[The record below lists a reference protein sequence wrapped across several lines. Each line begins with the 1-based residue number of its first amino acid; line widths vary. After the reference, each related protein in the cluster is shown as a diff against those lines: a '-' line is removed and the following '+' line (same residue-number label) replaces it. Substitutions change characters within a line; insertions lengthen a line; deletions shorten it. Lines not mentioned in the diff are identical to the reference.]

1 MIGSSVFWIKCACL
15 GASKYLNL
23 HLKLSF
29 PAICSM
35 QNYKIFFQSDSVI
48 VALLVVLQRVN
59 FYKIIF
65 YNATLKSLFKP
76 NAVLVTKHTENASHE
91 FRFGMMMGNH
101 KHMKVTWMKFSR
113 SLLDN
118 QQSNQISRSW
128 YWTNNLETLHGDRVQ

>member
-1 MIGSSVFWIKCACL
+1 
-15 GASKYLNL
+15 
-23 HLKLSF
+23 
-29 PAICSM
+29 M

-76 NAVLVTKHTENASHE
+76 NAVLVTKHTETASHE

-118 QQSNQISRSW
+118 QQSNQISISW